1 VPTAIKRLVG
11 AMTVMTALALVT
23 GTVVTGTGPHAGDE
37 HVRRWGF
44 DISTVARV
52 HSATVLVAVALALAV
67 TWSIRSDRASREQLG
82 PVLSTWMFVAVVQG
96 GIGYLQYFT
105 GVPELL
111 VGAHIA
117 GATALWV
124 ITVWLWTALSG
135 DASAVHRATVGARAE
150 QPDVSVGGPTS
161 PIGSV

>member
-1 VPTAIKRLVG
+1 
-11 AMTVMTALALVT
+11 M
-23 GTVVTGTGPHAGDE
+23 
-37 HVRRWGF
+37 
-44 DISTVARV
+44 
-52 HSATVLVAVALALAV
+52 LVAVALALAV